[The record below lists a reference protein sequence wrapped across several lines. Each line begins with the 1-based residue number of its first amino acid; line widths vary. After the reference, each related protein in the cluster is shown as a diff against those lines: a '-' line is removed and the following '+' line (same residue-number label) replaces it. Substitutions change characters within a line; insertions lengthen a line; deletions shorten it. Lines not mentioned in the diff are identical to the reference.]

1 MSDAPAETPVTR
13 TPVIIEHKGSVTW
26 LKMNRP
32 DRLNAV
38 SAGLIEGL
46 FEGVNEA
53 VARGASLV
61 VFTGEGRA
69 FSAGF
74 DLSGLDQQSDA
85 DLVYR
90 FVRVEELLQA
100 IYRLPIASAALVQG
114 RCFGAAADI
123 VASCRHRIAAPD
135 SSFRMPGLQFG
146 IVLGTRRLARL
157 IGDDAA
163 LDLLETSRIFS
174 ADEALECG
182 FVTDVMPV
190 DHWPDHLDKLTTDA
204 ANLNADAKAALL
216 AATRDDSGLDHDL
229 AALVRS
235 AAKPGLVARIQAFVA
250 TQVKK

>member
-1 MSDAPAETPVTR
+1 MSDASAETPVTQ
-13 TPVIIEHKGSVTW
+13 TPVIIEHNGSVTS

-38 SAGLIEGL
+38 NADLIEGL
-46 FEGVNEA
+46 LEGVNEA

-74 DLSGLDQQSDA
+74 DLGGLDQH
-85 DLVYR
+85 R

-190 DHWPDHLDKLTTDA
+190 DHWPDHLDKLATDA
-204 ANLNADAKAALL
+204 ANLKADAKAALL
-216 AATRDDSGLDHDL
+216 AATRDDGGLDHDL

-235 AAKPGLVARIQAFVA
+235 AAKPGLVARIQEFVA

>member
-1 MSDAPAETPVTR
+1 MSNAPAEK
-13 TPVIIEHKGSVTW
+13 PVIIEHKGGVTS

-38 SAGLIEGL
+38 NADLIEGL
-46 FEGVNEA
+46 LDGLDEA
-53 VARGASLV
+53 VTRGASLV
-61 VFTGEGRA
+61 VLTGVGRA

-85 DLVYR
+85 ELLYR
-90 FVRVEELLQA
+90 FVRVEELLQT

-123 VASCRHRIAAPD
+123 VASCRHRVATPD

-163 LDLLETSRIFS
+163 LDLLETSRIFT
-174 ADEALECG
+174 ADEAAACG
-182 FVTDVMPV
+182 FVTDVMPI
-190 DHWPDHLDKLTTDA
+190 DHWPDHLEKLAKDA
-204 ANLNADAKAALL
+204 ADLKADAKAALL
-216 AATRDDSGLDHDL
+216 AATRDDTCLDHDL
-229 AALVRS
+229 ATLVRS